1 VNWIGTLELA
11 GLLIAAIGI
20 VDLLKRIAR
29 ERRARVGRLIATRV
43 LRASI
48 REVEDDWDFGSRW
61 D

>member
-1 VNWIGTLELA
+1 MNWIGTLELA

>member
-29 ERRARVGRLIATRV
+29 ERRARVGRSIARRV

-48 REVEDDWDFGSRW
+48 REIEDDWDFGSRW